1 MMMTPTQRVG
11 GISAL
16 SARLDGRH
24 FVTETPHDFVH
35 LLGLHRR
42 TDKNEC
48 INSDIKVFMQ
58 LALDDY
64 VLLFIM
70 NF

>member
-1 MMMTPTQRVG
+1 MTMTPTQRV

-16 SARLDGRH
+16 SARLNGRL
-24 FVTETPHDFVH
+24 FVTEAPHDLVH

-58 LALDDY
+58 LGLDDCF
-64 VLLFIM
+64 VLFIM
-70 NF
+70 SF